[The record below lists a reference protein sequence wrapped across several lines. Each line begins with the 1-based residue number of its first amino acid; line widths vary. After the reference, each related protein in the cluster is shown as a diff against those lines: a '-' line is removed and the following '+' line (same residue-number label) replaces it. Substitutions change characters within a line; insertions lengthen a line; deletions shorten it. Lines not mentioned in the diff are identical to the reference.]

1 MKKTLLVV
9 GYGNM
14 AQAILTRNHFITSHF
29 NVLITGRDLQKAKD
43 CIAKCEIEAQIYT
56 PQYRAIADSKSMD
69 SKPTDSKAV
78 LDIQDSIVLLCT
90 KPKGLQSFIFEGKA
104 QCVYSVLA
112 GVGIDTLEKQ
122 LQSCHIVRLMPNI
135 AAFSKNSATAF
146 YHKSYTQHTD
156 SKADTDILAFLESF
170 GKAVSVDNEA
180 LIESSIATSGS
191 SIAFLALIAESL
203 IDAGILEGLTHAQS
217 QNLVKQT
224 FLGFATELATK
235 SPSELKYAISSP
247 GGTTIRGLAILE
259 ELGVRGAFIKAAHT
273 AAEHARDSKK

>member
-1 MKKTLLVV
+1 MKKTLLVI

-14 AQAILTRNHFITSHF
+14 AKAILTHNDFIVSHF
-29 NVLITGRDLQKAKD
+29 NVLLTGRDLQKAKD
-43 CIAKCEIEAQIYT
+43 CIAKCGIEAQIYT
-56 PQYRAIADSKSMD
+56 PQYADSK
-69 SKPTDSKAV
+69 PV
-78 LDIQDSIVLLCT
+78 LDIQDSVVLLCT
-90 KPKGLQSFIFEGKA
+90 KPKGLDSFIFQGKA
-104 QCVYSVLA
+104 HCVYSVLA
-112 GVGIDTLEKQ
+112 GVGIEALDKQ
-122 LQSCHIVRLMPNI
+122 MKSCHIVRLMPNI

-146 YHKSYTQHTD
+146 YHKSYTQQAD
-156 SKADTDILAFLESF
+156 SKITTEILAFLESF

-217 QNLVKQT
+217 QDLVKQT

-273 AAEHARDSKK
+273 AAKHARDSKK

>member
-1 MKKTLLVV
+1 MKKTLLVI

-14 AQAILTRNHFITSHF
+14 AKAILTHNDFISSHF
-29 NVLITGRDLQKAKD
+29 SVLITGRDLQKAKD
-43 CIAKCEIEAQIYT
+43 CIAKCGIEAQIYT
-56 PQYRAIADSKSMD
+56 PQYVD
-69 SKPTDSKAV
+69 SKPV
-78 LDIQDSIVLLCT
+78 LDIQDKVILLCT
-90 KPKGLQSFIFEGKA
+90 KPKGLYNFTFQGKA

-112 GVGIDTLEKQ
+112 GVGIEALEKQ
-122 LQSCHIVRLMPNI
+122 LQSSHIVRLMPNI

-146 YHKSYTQHTD
+146 YHKSYTQSSRTQDTD
-156 SKADTDILAFLESF
+156 SNFNAEILAFLESF
-170 GKAVSVDNEA
+170 GKAISVDNEA

-217 QNLVKQT
+217 QDLVKQT

>member
-1 MKKTLLVV
+1 MKQTLLVI

-14 AQAILTRNHFITSHF
+14 AKAILTHNDFIASHF
-29 NVLITGRDLQKAKD
+29 NVFLTGRDLQKAKD
-43 CIAKCEIEAQIYT
+43 CIAQCGIEAQIYT
-56 PQYRAIADSKSMD
+56 PQYLD
-69 SKPTDSKAV
+69 SKPV
-78 LDIQDSIVLLCT
+78 LDIQDSVVLLCT
-90 KPKGLQSFIFEGKA
+90 KPKGLDSFIFQGKA
-104 QCVYSVLA
+104 VYSVLA
-112 GVGIDTLEKQ
+112 GVGIETLEKW

-146 YHKSYTQHTD
+146 YHKSYTQQAD
-156 SKADTDILAFLESF
+156 SKINAEILAFLESF

-217 QNLVKQT
+217 QELVKQT

-235 SPSELKYAISSP
+235 SPNELKYAISSP

-273 AAEHARDSKK
+273 AVEHARDSKK